1 VTVVFMR
8 ILFLTYFRRK
18 VGGTESYL
26 QAMVPA
32 YLQRGHDIAVCYTDE
47 GPRTRQPFDFP
58 YAVPQWRLEDF
69 GSAGALRRI
78 KDWRPE
84 LIFCHGTTDMEFEAE
99 VLKLAPGI
107 FFAHNYVTCIS
118 GLKTRKFPAPTP
130 CTRLFG
136 PGCLAQYFPRRCG
149 GLSPITMV
157 KLYREMS
164 QRLKLMRSYVV
175 IATNSSYLSEEYER
189 HGFATHRLPYP
200 VFGDSK
206 RRSRTIRD
214 GAVPYW
220 RLLFVGR
227 MDRLK
232 GGEILLDGLPAIRAG
247 VDRDVELV
255 FVGDGPDRKTWRR
268 KAEQIQS
275 TTSGIR
281 IEFKGWLEK
290 SQVAQAY
297 AEADLLVVPS
307 LWPEPCGVVGVEAGL
322 YSVPSVAFRVGGIPD
337 WLHPGENGFLAPGD
351 PPTAGGLAAAAVRA
365 LDPKVHPDLCEGAR
379 KLAQSWTLELHCDE
393 FDLLVE
399 KVIRGSFAS
408 AGSTSGETP
417 ASVSADAERL

>member
-1 VTVVFMR
+1 MR

-32 YLQRGHDIAVCYTDE
+32 YLERGHAIAVCYTDE
-47 GPRTRQPFDFP
+47 GPLNRQPFNFP
-58 YAVPQWRLEDF
+58 AKVPQWRLEDF
-69 GSAGALRRI
+69 GSGGALQRI
-78 KDWRPE
+78 KNWRPD
-84 LIFCHGTTDMEFEAE
+84 LIFCHGTTDMKFEAE

-118 GLKTRKFPAPTP
+118 GHKTRKFPTPAP

-136 PGCLAQYFPRRCG
+136 PACLAQYFPRRCG
-149 GLSPITMV
+149 GRSPITML
-157 KLYREMS
+157 KLYHEQS
-164 QRLKLMRSYVV
+164 QRLKLMRSYAV
-175 IATNSSYLSEEYER
+175 IATNSDYLAEEYQR

-200 VFGDSK
+200 AFGDSK
-206 RRSRTIRD
+206 QRSRAIRMEAA
-214 GAVPYW
+214 GVR

-232 GGEILLDGLPAIRAG
+232 GGEILLEALLAIRAG
-247 VDRDVELV
+247 IDRDVELV
-255 FVGDGPDRKTWRR
+255 FVSDGPERKAWQR

-275 TTSGIR
+275 AVPGIR
-281 IEFKGWLEK
+281 VTFAGWLEK
-290 SQVAQAY
+290 PQVAQAY

-322 YSVPSVAFRVGGIPD
+322 YGVPSVAFRVGGIPD
-337 WLHPGENGFLAPGD
+337 WLHSGENGFLAPGD
-351 PPTAGGLAAAAVRA
+351 PPTAAGLAEAVVRA
-365 LDPKVHPDLCEGAR
+365 LDPNIHPILCNGAR
-379 KLAQSWTLELHCDE
+379 KLAQSWTMDWHCNE

-399 KVIRGSFAS
+399 KVIQASFTNVRS
-408 AGSTSGETP
+408 ATNGT
-417 ASVSADAERL
+417 ANAVSADAESQSF